1 METFVRDVRH
11 TFRVLSANRGFAVAA
26 AITIALAVGGTA
38 ALCSVIDGVLLRPL
52 PYPEPDRV
60 VRMWEVHPGA
70 QPGISGSL
78 LSHPTYLSWSR
89 SSTSLREIAAFR
101 GTDYTVTVPGGAQRL
116 RGTRVTPSLF
126 RVLRVSPHIGRFFT
140 EADAEEG
147 AAPVVVLGHSL
158 WRDSFGADP
167 EVLNRSLTIDDV
179 NHRIVGIAPPGFAFP
194 EKHVGLRDDRREVTL
209 YTPYAVRTQVAG
221 AKVIDILNAV
231 ARLEPGATIAQ
242 AEAEGTAHARTVER
256 PLAELIF
263 GKGRPVEVRVGV
275 SAR

>member
-1 METFVRDVRH
+1 MRDVRQA
-11 TFRVLSANRGFAVAA
+11 FRVLSANRGFAAAA
-26 AITIALAVGGTA
+26 AITIALAVGGTSA
-38 ALCSVIDGVLLRPL
+38 IFSVIDGVLLRPL

-89 SSTSLREIAAFR
+89 SSASLREIAAFR

-147 AAPVVVLGHSL
+147 ARRL
-158 WRDSFGADP
+158 SFSG
-167 EVLNRSLTIDDV
+167 TTY
-179 NHRIVGIAPPGFAFP
+179 G
-194 EKHVGLRDDRREVTL
+194 
-209 YTPYAVRTQVAG
+209 
-221 AKVIDILNAV
+221 
-231 ARLEPGATIAQ
+231 
-242 AEAEGTAHARTVER
+242 GTALVPIRRSSTSR
-256 PLAELIF
+256 
-263 GKGRPVEVRVGV
+263 
-275 SAR
+275 